1 MSVSQKENLLNYD
14 VEYITSDKH
23 EIKWWLDKLCEIR
36 LNCIHC
42 NWVMGTHLYIVYLLL
57 QCSVD
62 ECVRYQYSKQRREV
76 DCLNEFNNT
85 FTNDS
90 FCSELGFPPD
100 NVRDCY
106 NTNCTMEWKT
116 SKWSEVSEFDKTL
129 WL

>member
-1 MSVSQKENLLNYD
+1 MVTRY
-14 VEYITSDKH
+14 
-23 EIKWWLDKLCEIR
+23 KLCEIR
-36 LNCIHC
+36 LNYIHC
-42 NWVMGTHLYIVYLLL
+42 NWVMDTHLYIVYLLL

-85 FTNDS
+85 YTNDS